1 MKFAT
6 IAQQVEHVTCNDE
19 VPGSIPGG
27 GSKRVYI
34 MILVDFNQIAIGSVM
49 VALNRGEELSETLV
63 RHLILNGLRYY
74 RSRFHDKYGELIIC
88 CDSKHYWRRDYFPNY
103 KINRKKERETTGHD
117 WDVIF
122 NCLNSIRDDLKKHFP
137 YKVLEVYGAEADDII
152 ATIVKTIKT
161 TDKHLILSS
170 DKDFIQLHRY
180 NIDQFSPVAKKMING
195 KDPQD
200 YLIEHI
206 MKGDRSDGVPN
217 ILSPDDTFTS
227 EKRQKPMR
235 KAAIADV
242 MEALDRFKPTEV
254 YQLAKCPK
262 DTWIRNW
269 QRNETLIDLGKI
281 PEEIMSAISKEYK
294 NVKVGSRSNLLTYFI
309 ENKLTQ
315 LIESIGDF

>member
-1 MKFAT
+1 
-6 IAQQVEHVTCNDE
+6 
-19 VPGSIPGG
+19 
-27 GSKRVYI
+27 

-74 RSRFHDKYGELIIC
+74 RSRFHEKYGELIIC

-103 KINRKKERETTGHD
+103 KVNRKKERDTTGHD

-122 NCLNSIRDDLKKHFP
+122 NCLNGIRDDLKEHFP

-152 ATIVKTIKT
+152 ATLIINRR
-161 TDKHLILSS
+161 DRNKHLILSS
-170 DKDFIQLHRY
+170 DKDFIQLHDF
-180 NIDQFSPVAKKMING
+180 NIDQFSPVAKKMINN
-195 KDPQD
+195 KDPKE
-200 YLIEHI
+200 YLVEHI
-206 MKGDRSDGVPN
+206 LRGDRSDGIPN
-217 ILSPDDTFTS
+217 ILSHDDTFIS
-227 EKRQKPMR
+227 AERQKPMR
-235 KAAIADV
+235 RVVIENV
-242 MEALDRFKPTEV
+242 REALERFEPDKV

-281 PEEIMSAISKEYK
+281 PKDIMSEISKEY
-294 NVKVGSRSNLLTYFI
+294 NTVEVGSRANLLTYFI

-315 LIESIGDF
+315 LIDSIGDF